1 MSSGWLK
8 ATLGAAVAVALS
20 ASALAQDNL
29 PPEAQKRLMERDIAD
44 VLEAK
49 DYAGA
54 LRLLGQYR
62 AKFEEAPFMILLEA
76 RAALNVGR
84 LMLAK
89 RSAEEFLAAAKADDP
104 DYDAGVDLYAS
115 IDKQLEAARKRRVTQ
130 AASVSPMNGDLVAKA
145 VAARLAWTQPA
156 KGDEL
161 IPFTFR
167 EKLGGGGEGPV
178 MVVVPGGAFTM
189 GSPDKEAGRYE
200 DEGPQRRVTVPAFA
214 AGKYE
219 VTWDEYEQCV
229 ADDACAPAR
238 DDGWGKADRPVTDV
252 SWHDA
257 RAYVDWLSSRTG
269 ATYRLLS
276 EAEWEYAARAGTI
289 TPFSFGATI
298 STAQANYNGDYT
310 YGSGKKGLYREQTT
324 PVGSFPANAFG
335 LHDMHGNVAEWVEDC
350 YEENY
355 SSGQP
360 SDGRALINGSCSS
373 RVLRSGSWKSG
384 PRGLRSAYRDAYI
397 PTNRFSIFG
406 FRVARTL

>member
-8 ATLGAAVAVALS
+8 AALGAAVAVALS
-20 ASALAQDNL
+20 ASAVAQDNL

-76 RAALNVGR
+76 RAALNVGQ

-130 AASVSPMNGDLVAKA
+130 AASVSPMNGDVVAKA

-189 GSPDKEAGRYE
+189 GSPDKEVGRE
-200 DEGPQRRVTVPAFA
+200 KREGPQRRVTVPAFA

-219 VTWDEYEQCV
+219 VTWAEYEQCV

-238 DDGWGKADRPVTDV
+238 DDSWGKGDRPVTSV
-252 SWHDA
+252 NWHDA
-257 RAYVDWLSSRTG
+257 KAYVDWLSSRTG

-276 EAEWEYAARAGTI
+276 EAEWEYAARAGTT

-310 YGSGKKGLYREQTT
+310 YGSGKKGVNREQTT

-335 LHDMHGNVAEWVEDC
+335 LHDMHGNVAELVEDC
-350 YEENY
+350 YADSY
-355 SSGQP
+355 SAGQP
-360 SDGRALINGSCSS
+360 SDGKAFSRGSCSYRVGRGASWQDYPFLIRSASRYRITPTHRS
-373 RVLRSGSWKSG
+373 RVW
-384 PRGLRSAYRDAYI
+384 
-397 PTNRFSIFG
+397 G